1 MWPWR
6 LLVVLFT
13 VMSFGSAAW
22 SLPGSPL
29 QPWMPTDQQAGE
41 IHLRV
46 VDPKGAVVPN
56 ANVNLLR
63 DQQRLQASG
72 STNDVGMLTLA
83 GLCGGS
89 YELEVAA
96 LGFQTHRQNIQ
107 LKAEAA
113 SEIEIRL
120 DPMEVPKVVSTGD
133 HTLNTTMV
141 WREGTA
147 GIALSVIDPTGA
159 VVSGAKVQLKKEND
173 KLVAQIA
180 SNQEG
185 RATLTG
191 LPVGSY
197 IIEVSMPGFK
207 PHKQEVKTA
216 AGTIT
221 NVQVKLDVAE
231 TIINCSPCAEA
242 PQVQTDETS
251 IQPILYVQVV
261 ALPCDQPK
269 ASRRFLGRLFH
280 KLGF

>member
-1 MWPWR
+1 MRPWR
-6 LLVVLFT
+6 LLAVLFT

-22 SLPGSPL
+22 SLPGSPP
-29 QPWMPTDQQAGE
+29 QPWMPTDPQAGE

-46 VDPKGAVVPN
+46 VDIQGAVVAS
-56 ANVNLLR
+56 ANVSLLR
-63 DQQRLQASG
+63 DQQRPQASG
-72 STNDVGMLTLA
+72 ATNDSGMLTLA
-83 GLCGGS
+83 GLCAGS
-89 YELEVAA
+89 YVLEVAA
-96 LGFQTHRQNIQ
+96 LGFQTHRQTIQ
-107 LKAEAA
+107 LKAQEV

-120 DPMEVPKVVSTGD
+120 DVMSVQEPITRGNFFS
-133 HTLNTTMV
+133 NTTMV
-141 WREGTA
+141 WSQGTA
-147 GIALSVIDPTGA
+147 GIAVSVVDIQGA

-185 RATLTG
+185 RVTLTG

-197 IIEVSMPGFK
+197 IIEVSMPGLK

-221 NVQVKLDVAE
+221 NLQVKLDVAD
-231 TIINCSPCAEA
+231 TSITCSPCAEP

-251 IQPILYVQVV
+251 TQPIPYIQVV

-269 ASRRFLGRLFH
+269 ASKKVLRKTLP
-280 KLGF
+280 

>member
-1 MWPWR
+1 MWSWR
-6 LLVVLFT
+6 LLAALLT
-13 VMSFGSAAW
+13 VISFGSVAW
-22 SLPGSPL
+22 SRPVLP
-29 QPWMPTDQQAGE
+29 QPWMLTDQQAGE

-46 VDPKGAVVPN
+46 VDPQGAVVPN
-56 ANVNLLR
+56 ANVSLLG
-63 DQQRLQASG
+63 DHQRPQASG
-72 STNDVGMLTLA
+72 ATNDAGMLTLA
-83 GLCGGS
+83 GLCAGS

-96 LGFQTHRQNIQ
+96 LGFQTHRQTIQ
-107 LKAEAA
+107 LKAGAV

-120 DPMEVPKVVSTGD
+120 DVMSVQEVITRGD

-141 WREGTA
+141 WSQGTA
-147 GIALSVIDPTGA
+147 GIALSVIDLTGA

-185 RATLTG
+185 RVTLTG

-197 IIEVSMPGFK
+197 IVEVSMPGFQ
-207 PHKQEVKTA
+207 PHKQELKTV

-221 NVQVKLDVAE
+221 NLQVKLDVAE

-242 PQVQTDETS
+242 PQVQTDETG
-251 IQPILYVQVV
+251 IQPILYIQVV